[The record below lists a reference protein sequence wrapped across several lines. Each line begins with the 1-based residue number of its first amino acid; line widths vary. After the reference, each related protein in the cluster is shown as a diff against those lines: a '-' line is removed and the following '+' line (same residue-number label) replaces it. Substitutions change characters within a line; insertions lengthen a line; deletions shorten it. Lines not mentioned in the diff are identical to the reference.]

1 MPAIFF
7 FAAEHLYGVLVT
19 SNFLTVP
26 KDFISKVSKAI
37 SNPSS
42 AVEKILTDTQGFAA
56 QLCEFARLLGCPD
69 WMEIDNL
76 VKPDITQDF
85 AKYEYE
91 SPKSGLMDLLNNMY
105 GGDVIEYIK
114 SGV

>member
-1 MPAIFF
+1 M
-7 FAAEHLYGVLVT
+7 EHLYGVLVT

-76 VKPDITQDF
+76 VKPDITQDS

>member
-1 MPAIFF
+1 
-7 FAAEHLYGVLVT
+7 
-19 SNFLTVP
+19 
-26 KDFISKVSKAI
+26 
-37 SNPSS
+37 
-42 AVEKILTDTQGFAA
+42 
-56 QLCEFARLLGCPD
+56 
-69 WMEIDNL
+69 MEIDNL
-76 VKPDITQDF
+76 VKPDITQDS